1 MTKDEIGNL
10 IEALP
15 QGLDADDFIYRLV
28 NWVEDIE
35 RDAIIKILEAYKNLD
50 GFTAKQVTQATIE
63 AIRAR
68 GENS

>member
-1 MTKDEIGNL
+1 MTKDEIGDL

-15 QGLDADDFIYRLV
+15 QGLDADDFIFRLV
-28 NWVEDIE
+28 NWALDIE

-50 GFTAKQVTQATIE
+50 AFTAKQVTQATIE

-68 GENS
+68 GEK